1 LKNSEIVYST
11 HIREQ
16 EDKPQE
22 VPGFSQESPIYV
34 ALEKKG
40 RGGKQVTVISGVDRN
55 QKEVQKELQSL
66 CSTGG
71 TLKESQIE
79 LQGDH
84 RQKVIIHL
92 QKKGWRVK
100 QKGG

>member
-1 LKNSEIVYST
+1 MKNSELIYST
-11 HIREQ
+11 HAEISEPTG
-16 EDKPQE
+16 EIILI
-22 VPGFSQESPIYV
+22 QESLIYV
-34 ALEKKG
+34 SLEKKG
-40 RGGKQVTVISGVDRN
+40 RGGKQVTVITGLDADHKN
-55 QKEVQKELQSL
+55 LQKELQSL

-71 TLKESQIE
+71 TLKDRQIE

-84 RQKVIIHL
+84 RQKVMNHL